1 MLIHV
6 IKNKPNYKI
15 TKTQE
20 SLLYYSVCYSL
31 PNMPFESQCTPLLN
45 GCHSSITPFVKD
57 IWLFSLLLYQPE
69 RSNLAYSLSRSNPR
83 LYCSYINST
92 KILYFILH
100 SYIKDVVVRVLY
112 QVSIVCSLRYSFKLL
127 LYQSLTIYL
136 IYLKRINNKEK
147 CKWFFFLNKTKKEG
161 ERERERERHLWL

>member
-1 MLIHV
+1 MIIHV

-20 SLLYYSVCYSL
+20 SLLYYNVCYSL
-31 PNMPFESQCTPLLN
+31 PNMPFESRCTLLLN
-45 GCHSSITPFVKD
+45 GRHSSITPFVKD

-69 RSNLAYSLSRSNPR
+69 RSNSAYSLSRSNPR

-147 CKWFFFLNKTKKEG
+147 CKWFFFK
-161 ERERERERHLWL
+161 